1 MKFQITLGTSLVYTY
16 SDTTVANCHKVP
28 NNEFKQRQLT
38 FAEVKK
44 SIETITEHVSKL
56 NKNAHLIF
64 TVSPI
69 RHLRSGVA
77 ESSRSKATLL
87 AALHEAIA
95 DNDQASYFPSYE
107 IFMDELR
114 DYRFAK
120 EDMTHPTMQAQ
131 EYIWQKF
138 CDTYFSDKTLKIL
151 QDVKKYTKLTAHRP
165 IHAPEL
171 HQKQVA
177 DKLKT
182 LQTNYPFLQLK

>member
-1 MKFQITLGTSLVYTY
+1 
-16 SDTTVANCHKVP
+16 
-28 NNEFKQRQLT
+28 
-38 FAEVKK
+38 
-44 SIETITEHVSKL
+44 
-56 NKNAHLIF
+56 
-64 TVSPI
+64 
-69 RHLRSGVA
+69 
-77 ESSRSKATLL
+77 
-87 AALHEAIA
+87 
-95 DNDQASYFPSYE
+95 
-107 IFMDELR
+107 
-114 DYRFAK
+114 
-120 EDMTHPTMQAQ
+120 MTHPTMQAQ